1 MPTCLQSLILASSS
15 VRDLMDDALWIF
27 MWVFILCCDEWRTF
41 QTSKVILSTKCK
53 CTCEVMKLGSFTRTR
68 KTPQTQGPTMYTS
81 ATVCSLCIVEL
92 QQRHSQLVNG
102 AITSNNNNNNMSYL
116 TKTLSLCH
124 WMCFMSNNK
133 KNCFVRLVLYFF
145 FSYLSATSCC
155 YKKENGIF
163 PPAGVSVSA
172 LCVCWGG
179 LRCHTSV
186 LRFSQIF
193 TSNKIRYFFTWTN
206 R

>member
-1 MPTCLQSLILASSS
+1 MPTCLHSILASSS
-15 VRDLMDDALWIF
+15 VRDLMDNALWIYR
-27 MWVFILCCDEWRTF
+27 VFILCCDEWRTF

-53 CTCEVMKLGSFTRTR
+53 CTCEVMKLGSFTRIRKR

-102 AITSNNNNNNMSYL
+102 AITSNNNNNMSYL

-133 KNCFVRLVLYFF
+133 KIALSDLSCTSSFLI
-145 FSYLSATSCC
+145 YLQPAAVTR
-155 YKKENGIF
+155 KKM
-163 PPAGVSVSA
+163 ASSLQQVSVFL
-172 LCVCWGG
+172 LCVFVLGV

-186 LRFSQIF
+186 LLSVSYKYSHLI
-193 TSNKIRYFFTWTN
+193 K
-206 R
+206 

>member
-1 MPTCLQSLILASSS
+1 M
-15 VRDLMDDALWIF
+15 
-27 MWVFILCCDEWRTF
+27 CCDEWRTF

-53 CTCEVMKLGSFTRTR
+53 CTCEVMKLGSFTRKR

-102 AITSNNNNNNMSYL
+102 AITSNNNNNNNMSYL

-133 KNCFVRLVLYFF
+133 NMLCQTCLGLFLLLFLSICNQLLLQERKWHLPSSRCQCF
-145 FSYLSATSCC
+145 C
-155 YKKENGIF
+155 
-163 PPAGVSVSA
+163 SV
-172 LCVCWGG
+172 CVFGG
-179 LRCHTSV
+179 G
-186 LRFSQIF
+186 
-193 TSNKIRYFFTWTN
+193 
-206 R
+206 